1 MRKILL
7 FILCTAFVM
16 AACKK
21 VEPGFLS
28 DQMRYKDNVIYCKRG
43 LSLQQSD
50 RINTDESTPPVTFKL
65 LNLRDKATGKAAPQS
80 FFDDYEV
87 LVFKDG
93 ESFNVET
100 DTSVEQLNKK
110 REIQKLKPMYF
121 NENSGQFVFNKA
133 SLNLPLGDY
142 LFDIA
147 SQNVHGSHTF
157 PSFGQISVVEPTLD
171 DIFTIEDNVSNAF
184 DVNSVAIPMRNPK
197 MTLTK
202 VSDEGARVIL
212 KLVDKNGN
220 PFNPKAGEIIK
231 RGDRPV
237 FENYARFHPIITTDT
252 AMICDFELAPFP
264 LTKYNDGVT
273 DWNHLMYYR
282 IPSQFV
288 KVDNMAANAF
298 SVNPRFAFVVKL
310 EGTYI
315 VEIKFLDAERVH

>member
-1 MRKILL
+1 MQKILL
-7 FILCTAFVM
+7 LILCTAFVM

-50 RINTDESTPPVTFKL
+50 RINTDESTPPVTFKM

>member
-1 MRKILL
+1 MQKILL

-43 LSLQQSD
+43 LGLQQSD
-50 RINTDESTPPVTFKL
+50 RINTDESTPPVTFKM

-142 LFDIA
+142 LFDVA
-147 SQNVHGSHTF
+147 SQNIHGSHTF
-157 PSFGQISVVEPTLD
+157 TSFGQISVVDPTLD

-184 DVNSVAIPMRNPK
+184 NVNNVATPMRNPK

-202 VSDEGARVIL
+202 VSNEGARVIL

-264 LTKYNDGVT
+264 LTRYNDGAT

-310 EGTYI
+310 EGTYV